1 MSFLEMLKFVLMIIE
16 SGALL
21 GTLIYGTKGF
31 KERQNMDTR
40 RSLLIQGMIYFGVF
54 LVLTTIRYLYFE

>member
-21 GTLIYGTKGF
+21 GTLIFGTKAF